1 MKSPNPNKQNDA
13 LEQFVEESTFHGID
27 PTVARAQGVKLAELA
42 HMLNQS
48 AAKPP
53 SWFDEIC
60 AGRAR

>member
-1 MKSPNPNKQNDA
+1 MNLQNTIKQDDA
-13 LEQFVEESTFHGID
+13 LEQFVEDCTFHGID
-27 PTVARAQGVKLAELA
+27 PFVARTQGVKLAELA